1 MNKPS
6 GFIIYQGPSLLDG
19 KPIVASA
26 TTASRNVKTGSMV
39 SVWIMRSDIDP
50 VTASRIGADASVCG
64 ACPHRGTPNMDKAT
78 GQADGRAC
86 YVILYQAPRN
96 IWQSWKRGIYP
107 MARTVDELAAI
118 GRDAM
123 VRNAAYGDGAAL
135 PAWITS
141 ALIRDAAGHTA
152 YSHQAGRP
160 GARFEPERYM
170 ASVES
175 KQAAEEAWS
184 RGWRT
189 FRIVADAADIV
200 PGREIECPSDRG
212 VQCVDCGLC
221 GGAQVKA
228 KSIAIVKHGSGA
240 KYVGVS

>member
-1 MNKPS
+1 MTIVYN
-6 GFIIYQGPSLLDG
+6 GPSMLDG
-19 KPIVASA
+19 KPIVAIV
-26 TTASRNVKTGSMV
+26 TTGSSNAKTGAMAQL
-39 SVWIMRSDIDP
+39 WIMRSDIDP
-50 VTASRIGADASVCG
+50 VTASRTGADEAVCG
-64 ACPHRGTPNMDKAT
+64 TCPHRGKPTELDH
-78 GQADGRAC
+78 GQAAQRAC
-86 YVILYQAPRN
+86 YVVLAQAPLGIYKAFR
-96 IWQSWKRGIYP
+96 RGIYP
-107 MARTVDELAAI
+107 MARTVDAI
-118 GRDAM
+118 ADVGAGRM
-123 VRNAAYGDGAAL
+123 VRVGAYGDGAAL

-152 YSHQAGRP
+152 YSHQSSRP
-160 GARFEPERYM
+160 GARFDPMRYM

-212 VQCVDCGLC
+212 VQCIDCGLC

-240 KYVGVS
+240 KYLGVS

>member
-1 MNKPS
+1 MAIVYN
-6 GFIIYQGPSLLDG
+6 GPSMLDG
-19 KPIVASA
+19 KPIVAIV
-26 TTASRNVKTGSMV
+26 TTGSSNVKTGAMAQL
-39 SVWIMRSDIDP
+39 WIMRSDIDP
-50 VTASRIGADASVCG
+50 VTASRTGADEAVCG
-64 ACPHRGTPNMDKAT
+64 TCPHRGKPTELDH
-78 GQADGRAC
+78 GQAQQRAC
-86 YVILYQAPRN
+86 YVVLAQAPLGIYKAFR
-96 IWQSWKRGIYP
+96 RGVYP
-107 MARTVDELAAI
+107 MARTVDAIAAVGA
-118 GRDAM
+118 GRM
-123 VRNAAYGDGAAL
+123 VRVGAYGDGAAL

-175 KQAAEEAWS
+175 KQAAEDAWS

-200 PGREIECPSDRG
+200 RGHEIECPSDRG
-212 VQCVDCGLC
+212 VKCADCGLC
-221 GGAQVKA
+221 GGGQVKA

-240 KYVGVS
+240 KYVEVA

>member
-1 MNKPS
+1 MAIVYN
-6 GFIIYQGPSLLDG
+6 GPSMLDG
-19 KPIVASA
+19 SPIVAIV
-26 TTASRNVKTGSMV
+26 TTGSSNAKTGAMAQL
-39 SVWIMRSDIDP
+39 WIMRSDVDP
-50 VTASRIGADASVCG
+50 VTASRTGADEAVCG
-64 ACPHRGTPNMDKAT
+64 ACPHRGTPNLDKPT

-86 YVILYQAPRN
+86 YVVLAQAPLGIYKAFR
-96 IWQSWKRGIYP
+96 RGVYP
-107 MARTVDELAAI
+107 MARTVDAIAAVGA
-118 GRDAM
+118 GRM
-123 VRNAAYGDGAAL
+123 VRVGAYGDGAAL

-141 ALIRDAAGHTA
+141 ALTRDAAGHTA

-189 FRIVADAADIV
+189 FRIVAEAADIV

-212 VQCVDCGLC
+212 VQCIDCGLC

-228 KSIAIVKHGSGA
+228 KSIAIVKHGNGA
-240 KYVGVS
+240 KYVGVA